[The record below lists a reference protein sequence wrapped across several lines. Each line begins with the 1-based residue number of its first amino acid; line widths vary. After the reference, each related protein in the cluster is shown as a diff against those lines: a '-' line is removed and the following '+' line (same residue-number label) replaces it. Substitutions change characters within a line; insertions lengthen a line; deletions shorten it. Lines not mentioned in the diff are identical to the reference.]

1 MRTINARRI
10 SHPLAVLLSVESKPT
25 QSAEETPAPE
35 YDPLMQMQFVWK
47 DIRNHLDILM
57 SGKSTGDP
65 DTRSATTEYFT
76 GSDDDTDDSG
86 T

>member
-1 MRTINARRI
+1 MNR
-10 SHPLAVLLSVESKPT
+10 HPLVQFV
-25 QSAEETPAPE
+25 AEPSTAFDEEKSHPE
-35 YDPLMQMQFVWK
+35 YDPETQLQFHWNEIN
-47 DIRNHLDILM
+47 DHMEILA

-65 DTRSATTEYFT
+65 DTRSATTNWVNG